1 MASFAIPPSR
11 SSPQGPQHRQ
21 KSASPW
27 RITRSSPCLPVLPAR
42 NPLHPVPVSPT
53 LGNKPAPNPL
63 YQSSSSDLPERIVR
77 LELTFSLRQNGRPRG
92 PTEEE
97 LPELR
102 QHFPTLQS
110 VSFQHPYLVLVVA
123 ALPTQPWP
131 VLVADVPLWLTS
143 DPNDVPIGI
152 GQMSRA
158 SLRFTIEGELIEYE
172 TPSEKTML
180 EIFELV
186 NEKGAAVD
194 RIQWDGLTLLAL
206 SRSEPSPGWKNILPS
221 RINSFLISYSWNEP
235 SMQEHARRMKLP
247 AAGIVD
253 DTRYDSRSLRPGIL
267 LGGLTNNM
275 TQTLS
280 TTSGICVESPRS
292 NNKYITVA
300 AHGFS
305 AGIGDLVYHP
315 APMLSSLTGGPD
327 DRYEIATIDKKFG
340 DTDICLAKLKPG
352 VGYLRETFCDPSQTN
367 VQPFRNLK
375 DPKDVRHGDAVFMNT
390 PVNGLCEGVH
400 ITAQFDLKFEATD
413 DEPHK
418 QAKYCEIALFSYFG
432 NGSDVFFDG
441 SCGGVM
447 WDDKF
452 DVLGQFRL
460 QMKGGRK
467 LAIAPSFKILI
478 DQGYRIATVDAST
491 VAQELTA
498 AP

>member
-1 MASFAIPPSR
+1 
-11 SSPQGPQHRQ
+11 
-21 KSASPW
+21 
-27 RITRSSPCLPVLPAR
+27 
-42 NPLHPVPVSPT
+42 
-53 LGNKPAPNPL
+53 
-63 YQSSSSDLPERIVR
+63 
-77 LELTFSLRQNGRPRG
+77 
-92 PTEEE
+92 
-97 LPELR
+97 
-102 QHFPTLQS
+102 
-110 VSFQHPYLVLVVA
+110 
-123 ALPTQPWP
+123 
-131 VLVADVPLWLTS
+131 
-143 DPNDVPIGI
+143 
-152 GQMSRA
+152 
-158 SLRFTIEGELIEYE
+158 
-172 TPSEKTML
+172 
-180 EIFELV
+180 
-186 NEKGAAVD
+186 
-194 RIQWDGLTLLAL
+194 
-206 SRSEPSPGWKNILPS
+206 
-221 RINSFLISYSWNEP
+221 
-235 SMQEHARRMKLP
+235 
-247 AAGIVD
+247 
-253 DTRYDSRSLRPGIL
+253 
-267 LGGLTNNM
+267 M

-352 VGYLRETFCDPSQTN
+352 VGYLRETFCDPSQTD

-390 PVNGLCEGVH
+390 LVNGLCEGVH

-413 DEPHK
+413 DEPHE